1 MEQRT
6 LGTTGLQV
14 SRLGLGAAKQ
24 GDFYRA
30 GGEAGAEIVEDY
42 SRDGILR
49 VVEESR
55 SRLRMDVIDLVQFHG
70 SPPVELVD
78 EAFTALLDLKA
89 RGRTCPGNDP
99 GRVRHA
105 LYSFAC

>member
-70 SPPVELVD
+70 SPHLPVS
-78 EAFTALLDLKA
+78 
-89 RGRTCPGNDP
+89 R
-99 GRVRHA
+99 
-105 LYSFAC
+105 

>member
-42 SRDGILR
+42 SRDGIL
-49 VVEESR
+49 
-55 SRLRMDVIDLVQFHG
+55 
-70 SPPVELVD
+70 
-78 EAFTALLDLKA
+78 
-89 RGRTCPGNDP
+89 
-99 GRVRHA
+99 
-105 LYSFAC
+105 